1 MRDRSVKTVLSLD
14 IPRNSLFNQLSG
26 SSPGSAGPFGGGERG
41 KGAYVQGVAIS
52 GGDKAGPRRILTGGD
67 PGDDERYAQG
77 VFRMVG

>member
-41 KGAYVQGVAIS
+41 KGPYVQGVAIS